1 MSRLTAVEARRIA
14 EKLGAEITRKDLHD
28 WVVIRWQGAII
39 AQYGI
44 RRSSKAVGHDYIP
57 KQIFVSPR
65 QALELARC
73 PLSRNGYF
81 EIVRSRGKL
90 PSP

>member
-1 MSRLTAVEARRIA
+1 MSRLTAVEARQIA
-14 EKLGAEITRKDLHD
+14 EKLEAEIKRKEKHD
-28 WVVIRWQGAII
+28 WVVIRWQGAVI

-57 KQIFVSPR
+57 RQIFVSAH

-73 PLSRNGYF
+73 PLSRDQYF
-81 EIVRSRGKL
+81 EIVKAQGKL
-90 PSP
+90 PAR